1 MLICNSVIPVLTRG
15 KSVLGMLYPFPDTLL
30 AERSTNL
37 EGIRNSLVDEKAK
50 EVLEAVK
57 IVQKMKKVIHVCVL
71 IQQKGKKI

>member
-1 MLICNSVIPVLTRG
+1 
-15 KSVLGMLYPFPDTLL
+15 MLYPFPDTLL

-57 IVQKMKKVIHVCVL
+57 IVQKMKKVIHVCADTAEG
-71 IQQKGKKI
+71 QKDLS

>member
-1 MLICNSVIPVLTRG
+1 M
-15 KSVLGMLYPFPDTLL
+15 

-37 EGIRNSLVDEKAK
+37 EGIRNSLVDEKTK

-57 IVQKMKKVIHVCVL
+57 IVQKMKKVIHVYVL